1 MNRATQPMVL
11 LDKPVPVRLKSYPVR
26 LSIPRPVSLL
36 SLGSAAANKCGLEGK
51 PPEAYSLLRPPAF
64 QLGSSCLSEVPGIAG
79 QALQFNLLTTDRV
92 TDGFHAIRSFSA
104 HTHFFRPVDSL
115 AAASI

>member
-51 PPEAYSLLRPPAF
+51 PPEAYSLLRPRAF
-64 QLGSSCLSEVPGIAG
+64 QIGSSCLPEVPGIAG

-104 HTHFFRPVDSL
+104 NNHFFRHVG
-115 AAASI
+115 